1 VADVDATLMQQV
13 LDVSE
18 RKWKANVHHDRQAN
32 DLRAAVK
39 VLEGVRF
46 AHAETLRDHPARLN
60 RLPSDS
66 ASLQARQLGCRYDYT
81 THLTAKGR
89 FGVSIHYRK
98 SKSPLNV
105 PKIKSRMILPLE
117 RFLVAKFLEYATK

>member
-1 VADVDATLMQQV
+1 MADIGTFDRLGPHPTDTFSADLGCKQWPESIPPEPYGFVADVDAALMQQV

-46 AHAETLRDHPARLN
+46 AHAGTLRGHPARLN
-60 RLPSDS
+60 QYPSDNALRHS
-66 ASLQARQLGCRYDYT
+66 EAKEENGRTSLPPG
-81 THLTAKGR
+81 
-89 FGVSIHYRK
+89 
-98 SKSPLNV
+98 
-105 PKIKSRMILPLE
+105 E
-117 RFLVAKFLEYATK
+117 